1 MICCGP
7 NILNYRKSKK
17 EVKKMTESKVKDF
30 TIDEKEYL
38 VSSLIGMQRNTDE
51 GVELL
56 EELLQSLSKFVNN
69 YRTLELNQS
78 EIMEISYVY
87 DDISNEIS
95 SIFQMLLDV
104 FNLIF
109 SSDNLRETK
118 ERLQAK
124 FLIDDDIRYLI
135 SQIEFFENMNKM
147 HKVNLRQNYLKIC
160 EKKKKRR

>member
-7 NILNYRKSKK
+7 NILNYRKLKK

-56 EELLQSLSKFVNN
+56 VVLLQSLSKFVND

-87 DDISNEIS
+87 DDISNELS
-95 SIFQMLLDV
+95 SIFQMLLDI

-124 FLIDDDIRYLI
+124 FLLDEDISYLI
-135 SQIEFFENMNKM
+135 NQIELFENINKNN
-147 HKVNLRQNYLKIC
+147 KVILRQNYLKIC
-160 EKKKKRR
+160 DSK

>member
-1 MICCGP
+1 
-7 NILNYRKSKK
+7 
-17 EVKKMTESKVKDF
+17 MTESKVKDF

-56 EELLQSLSKFVNN
+56 VVLLQSLSKFVND

-87 DDISNEIS
+87 DDISNELS
-95 SIFQMLLDV
+95 SIFQMLLDI

-124 FLIDDDIRYLI
+124 FLLDEDISYLI
-135 SQIEFFENMNKM
+135 NQIELFENINKNN
-147 HKVNLRQNYLKIC
+147 KVILRQNYLKIC
-160 EKKKKRR
+160 DSK